1 MFRTSYHSCR
11 SLVVAT
17 GLALFAGACTGSP
30 LSPTETAPAPAASAA
45 PVEPQRPEIANA
57 IARLNN
63 VGRPVRAQV
72 VLGDLPP
79 GVHAYAQWG
88 REITVSREWLDSMV
102 VSADVLAGVLS
113 HEQWHLD
120 NGPHTCAD
128 GRRDVHG
135 IPGAWQYHSE
145 SLRLL
150 GAASI
155 ADVVGSSPVNYCQ

>member
-1 MFRTSYHSCR
+1 MLRNAFQSGR
-11 SLVVAT
+11 SLV
-17 GLALFAGACTGSP
+17 LASSLAVFAGACTGSP
-30 LSPTETAPAPAASAA
+30 LSPSETAAAPVAPSA

-57 IARLNN
+57 IARLNAI
-63 VGRPVRAQV
+63 GRPVRAQV

-155 ADVVGSSPVNYCQ
+155 ADVVASSANYCQ